1 MIFWMTVKKN
11 LTKEG
16 YKMLN
21 EILEH
26 HMVGVHALSLL
37 YLYLYY
43 YLRGSSYLDSSILIS
58 KIPLNLSICKGKIVG
73 LNM

>member
-1 MIFWMTVKKN
+1 MIFWMTVKKKLN
-11 LTKEG
+11 ERRL
-16 YKMLN
+16 KMLN

-26 HMVGVHALSLL
+26 HMAGVHALSLL

-43 YLRGSSYLDSSILIS
+43 YLRGSSHLDSSILIS